1 MKLPLPFFQNDKE
14 EKSEYYL
21 ALLLTD
27 EKASAVILQEA
38 FGKIKFLGKH
48 EEFFTS
54 TLEHANLEELTSIID
69 KTISR
74 AEEVLPPD
82 VQTHKTV
89 FGVKETWVEPDTKK
103 ITKDNLSKLKKIC
116 DSLDLTP
123 IGFMV
128 VTEAISHLLQE
139 EEGAP
144 LSAIL
149 ADIGRKSITLTLL
162 RGGKAVERIDGPIED
177 SAPATVDTLLKH
189 FTTAVLPARLI
200 LYDAKKAE
208 QLSQAFIGHQW
219 SKSLP
224 FLHVPQITV
233 LPAGFDAKA
242 VTFGAATQMGLEV
255 SGMDLKLPPPLS
267 QSEEQTEKETS
278 LNEEIP
284 SKRARHHE
292 AAPEDEEPEE
302 KDEESEASEEEP
314 TNDADGEKTEK
325 KEAESTISGDNFG
338 FVTDDDITKSH
349 PQRDLPEPARNR
361 LSEAMAGGEKPTHH
375 TAATSFRV
383 NLDQEENLEGRESD
397 NLREPKH
404 TRANPLAF
412 LPMIKLPTLSMPA
425 LSGRKKFMLPIGIL
439 IGLLLFVFGI
449 SAYFNNSVQAHILL
463 SVKPEIVTQDTT
475 VTFSGTSGN
484 DFSKKIIA
492 AKPLETTVEGTM
504 TIDTTGKK
512 DVGNKA
518 KGTVTVY
525 NNANSSV
532 KLENGSAIK
541 SSNGVT
547 FLLDKEVTIS
557 SASGDIFSGT
567 KPGTA
572 DVAVS
577 AKDIGTE
584 GNLPSGTKFTVGS
597 NSSLAA
603 KNDSAFSGG
612 SKKQVQVISKNDVA
626 KLRAELPKSLEGK
639 AKEAIAQKAG
649 DDETVLPFISVVSLD
664 KAKFDNDVDDE
675 AKKVTLTASVKFEAL
690 AYENHAINTFAKSLL
705 KEKYSQDI
713 SDKSIKYAITSPEE
727 NKDSVAAK
735 LGIEAGLLPD
745 IDTADVVSK
754 VEKMSLKDAKSF
766 LSGLA
771 QVSDSK
777 ITFSPNIPLL
787 PSLLPSLPDHISVE
801 VKPE

>member
-27 EKASAVILQEA
+27 EKTSAVILQESL
-38 FGKIKFLGKH
+38 GKIKVLGKH

-54 TLEHANLEELTSIID
+54 TLEHSNLEELISLVD

-89 FGVKETWVEPDTKK
+89 FGVKETWLEPDTKK
-103 ITKDNLSKLKKIC
+103 ITKDNLSKLKKVC
-116 DSLDLTP
+116 DALDLTP

-149 ADIGRKSITLTLL
+149 AEIGRKSVTLTLL

-200 LYDAKKAE
+200 LYDAKEPEK
-208 QLSQAFIGHQW
+208 LSQAFIGHQW

-224 FLHVPQITV
+224 FLHVPQIIA

-255 SGMDLKLPPPLS
+255 SGMDLKLSPLSS
-267 QSEEQTEKETS
+267 QSEEPTEKEEPV
-278 LNEEIP
+278 EEIP

-292 AAPEDEEPEE
+292 EEPEDEKPEENDEEPEAKKE
-302 KDEESEASEEEP
+302 DEEKPSHKE
-314 TNDADGEKTEK
+314 
-325 KEAESTISGDNFG
+325 EAESTISGDNFG
-338 FVTDDDITKSH
+338 FVTDEDITKSH
-349 PQRDLPEPARNR
+349 PQPKIQED
-361 LSEAMAGGEKPTHH
+361 KPTHH
-375 TAATSFRV
+375 AASSFQV
-383 NLDQEENLEGRESD
+383 NLEQEENFEDKESD
-397 NLREPKH
+397 NLNLKRQD
-404 TRANPLAF
+404 RANPFGF
-412 LPMIKLPTLSMPA
+412 LSMVKLPKVGVPQ
-425 LSGRKKFMLPIGIL
+425 LSGRRKFLVPLGVIL
-439 IGLLLFVFGI
+439 GLLLFIVGL
-449 SAYFNNSVQAHILL
+449 SSYYNNSAQAHILL
-463 SVKPEIVTQDTT
+463 SVKPKIVTQDTT
-475 VTFSGTSGN
+475 VTFSGTSAN
-484 DFSKKIIA
+484 DFSKNVIA
-492 AKPLETTVEGTM
+492 AKPLETTVDGSM

-518 KGTVTVY
+518 KGTVTIY

-532 KLENGSAIK
+532 KLENGTAIK
-541 SSNGVT
+541 ASNGVT
-547 FLLDKEVTIS
+547 FLLDKEISVS

-572 DVAVS
+572 DVAVT

-584 GNLPSGTKFTVGS
+584 GNLPSGTKFTIGS

-612 SKKQVQVISKNDVA
+612 SKKQVQVVSKNDVA
-626 KLRAELPKSLEGK
+626 KLRAELPKSLEAK
-639 AKEAIAQKAG
+639 AKDAIAQKAG
-649 DDETVLPFISVVSLD
+649 DSETVLPFLSVVSLE
-664 KAKFDNDVDDE
+664 KVKFDNDVDDE

-690 AYENHAINTFAKSLL
+690 AYENDAINTFAKSLL

-713 SDKSIKYAITSPEE
+713 SDKSIKYAITDPEE
-727 NKDSVAAK
+727 NKDTVEAK

-745 IDTADVVSK
+745 IDTEDVINK
-754 VEKMSLKDAKSF
+754 VEKMSLRDAKSF

-777 ITFSPNIPLL
+777 VTFSPNIPLL